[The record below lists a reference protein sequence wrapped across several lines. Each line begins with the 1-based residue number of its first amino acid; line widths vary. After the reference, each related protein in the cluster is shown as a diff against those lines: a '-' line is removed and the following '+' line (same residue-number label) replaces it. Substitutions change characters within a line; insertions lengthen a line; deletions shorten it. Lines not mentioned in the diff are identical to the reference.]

1 MWNPDTESNFKDSA
15 EAASR
20 VLSQFLLIQSVPGI
34 KNRMKTS
41 N

>member
-1 MWNPDTESNFKDSA
+1 MWNPDTKLNFQSPA

-20 VLSQFLLIQSVPGI
+20 VLSQFLLIQGVPGI
-34 KNRMKTS
+34 KTRMKTS